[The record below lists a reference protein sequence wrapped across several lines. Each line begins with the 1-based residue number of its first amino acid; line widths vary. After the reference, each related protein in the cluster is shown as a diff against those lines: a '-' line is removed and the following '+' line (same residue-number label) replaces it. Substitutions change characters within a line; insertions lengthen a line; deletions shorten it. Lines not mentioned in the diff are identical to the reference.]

1 METKQVGRGCAQIVC
16 TLSPMIIWLPVCS
29 QSQWPPPPL
38 QLPTPFPP
46 LPYSH
51 PTLPCPRIAAHA
63 RGLSKFIHGCV
74 GHVQSC
80 CQSSKVCTRMHN
92 KTRSP
97 SWLLTPKGAV
107 PTPSSLHIAARVRG
121 LSSHTRI
128 FFGLV
133 GSNDKSN
140 ETCASLR
147 DVMHR
152 PFCCGPLRSDLIP
165 HYCSLPSCM
174 HSRS

>member
-1 METKQVGRGCAQIVC
+1 MCSDSMHPFTHDHLAACV
-16 TLSPMIIWLPVCS
+16 LPVTVASPPSNS
-29 QSQWPPPPL
+29 QPL
-38 QLPTPFPP
+38 SPP

-51 PTLPCPRIAAHA
+51 PTLPCPHIAAHA

-80 CQSSKVCTRMHN
+80 CQSSKVCTRVHN
-92 KTRSP
+92 KTCLP
-97 SWLLTPKGAV
+97 SWLLTPKGAI

-121 LSSHTRI
+121 LSSYARI

-133 GSNDKSN
+133 GSNDESDK
-140 ETCASLR
+140 TCASLR
-147 DVMHR
+147 DVMHH